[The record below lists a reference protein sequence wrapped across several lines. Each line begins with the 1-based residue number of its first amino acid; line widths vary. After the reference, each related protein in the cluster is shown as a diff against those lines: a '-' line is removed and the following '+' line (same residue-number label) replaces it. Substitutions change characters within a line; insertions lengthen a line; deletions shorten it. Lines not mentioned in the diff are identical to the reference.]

1 MHGWKSGDDI
11 RRVLFVCLFVYLD
24 KQPKLVWRC
33 ISAAEYLDFLISASC
48 FQTGPTGPSLKGV
61 FAAMNWGGGLNQLGC
76 WDVLH
81 ITLFIS
87 KRKTS
92 FVVFFKGLKYN
103 LYTLTFLTCHSF
115 LKCTLAIQESQE
127 ILK

>member
-1 MHGWKSGDDI
+1 MHISSG
-11 RRVLFVCLFVYLD
+11 VSGFSNFSLLFPNRSDWSF
-24 KQPKLVWRC
+24 
-33 ISAAEYLDFLISASC
+33 
-48 FQTGPTGPSLKGV
+48 LKGR
-61 FAAMNWGGGLNQLGC
+61 FCGYELGGGLNQLGC